1 MATAGKKKT
10 TTKKKIKKAV
20 TKGRVYIQSTFNNTI
35 VTITDEVGNVIAWAT
50 TGTAGFKG
58 TRKSTPFAAGAAAGD
73 AVEKAKAYG
82 LKEADAFIKG
92 VGGGRESA
100 LRAIQHSG
108 ITILTIKDT
117 TPMPHNGTRRR
128 KPRRV

>member
-1 MATAGKKKT
+1 MAATR
-10 TTKKKIKKAV
+10 KKIKKAV

-35 VTITDEVGNVIAWAT
+35 ITITDEAGNTISWAT
-50 TGTAGFKG
+50 TGSAGFKG
-58 TRKSTPFAAGAAAGD
+58 TRKSTPFAAGSAAGT
-73 AVEKAKAYG
+73 AAEKAKAYG
-82 LKEADAFIKG
+82 LERVDAYIKG

-108 ITILTIKDT
+108 ITVLSIKDT
-117 TPMPHNGTRRR
+117 TPVPHNGTRSR